1 MVDAQLLF
9 PLYNKAKGVIIMSD
23 IITTQREM
31 LKNRLH
37 EATQPYKEL
46 MTCYKCAMMEVE
58 TKFRVL
64 DEELSLD
71 YDRNPIESIK
81 TRLKSHESIMDKLYL
96 RNILPTAENIERE
109 LHDIAGVRVICT
121 FPSDIYTLANAF
133 LSQDDVKLLEKK
145 DYIEKPKSNGY
156 RSLHLIVEVPIFLH
170 DEKRFMKVEVQ
181 LRTMSM
187 DWWASQEHKIKYK
200 KDVELSPE
208 TERELFQCAEIA
220 AALDLKM
227 ENIAKN
233 I

>member
-1 MVDAQLLF
+1 M
-9 PLYNKAKGVIIMSD
+9 ID
-23 IITTQREM
+23 INATQREM
-31 LKNRLH
+31 LKNKLH

-71 YDRNPIESIK
+71 YDRNPIEAIK
-81 TRLKSHESIMDKLYL
+81 TRLKSHESIIDKLYL
-96 RNILPTAENIERE
+96 RNILPTAENVEKE

-145 DYIEKPKSNGY
+145 DYIETPKSNGY

-187 DWWASQEHKIKYK
+187 DWWASQEHKIRYK
-200 KDVELSPE
+200 KDVELSEE

-227 ENIAKN
+227 ENIAKKYDCKEN
-233 I
+233 LS

>member
-1 MVDAQLLF
+1 MT
-9 PLYNKAKGVIIMSD
+9 D
-23 IITTQREM
+23 IVATQREM
-31 LKNRLH
+31 IKTKLH
-37 EATQPYKEL
+37 QVTQPYKEL

-71 YDRNPIESIK
+71 YDRNPIETIK

-96 RNILPTAENIERE
+96 RNVQPTAENIEKE

-145 DYIEKPKSNGY
+145 DYIENPKSNGY

-200 KDVELSPE
+200 KDVELSPQ
-208 TERELFQCAEIA
+208 TEKELFQCAEIA
-220 AALDLKM
+220 AALDIKM
-227 ENIAKN
+227 ENISKKYSL
-233 I
+233 